1 MIATKLPIAW
11 AKNLSVQVVLFR
23 PRPSPAVR
31 FLSIS
36 STERVRRS
44 LLSVPGSDQRK
55 IDKALNLKADS
66 IVLDLEDGVAWDKK
80 DQART
85 LVTQTLQHMPS
96 STDAEICVRINALN
110 TGQLALQDLLA
121 VLQVSKPTL
130 RAIVVPKVERASDID
145 FIQRLVQMH
154 SSGHRIRI
162 LAAIESAVGMS
173 NIQEIAATAATT
185 SLDALIFASE
195 DYCADL
201 ELIRTESATELL
213 YARSQLVT
221 AAKAHQLQA
230 IDMVHIDFKNL
241 EALRTE
247 CRRGLE
253 LGFTGKQ
260 AIHPSQLDTI
270 HQTFQPSA
278 KDVAFAQECKDLY
291 ESAADAGRGAC
302 VVQGIVV
309 DAPVYKHALK
319 VLQRAQRAGIL
330 EK

>member
-1 MIATKLPIAW
+1 
-11 AKNLSVQVVLFR
+11 LSM
-23 PRPSPAVR
+23 A
-31 FLSIS
+31 

-55 IDKALNLKADS
+55 IDKALSLKADT
-66 IVLDLEDGVAWDKK
+66 IVLDLEDGVPWDKK

-85 LVTQTLQHMPS
+85 LVTETLQNLPS
-96 STDAEICVRINALN
+96 SNMETEICVRINSLP
-110 TGQLALQDLLA
+110 TGSLALKDLLA
-121 VLQVSKPTL
+121 ILQVSTPTL
-130 RAIVVPKVERASDID
+130 RGIVVPKVERASDVD
-145 FIQRLVQMH
+145 FCHRLIQMH
-154 SSGHRIRI
+154 STAGSSSQNRIRI
-162 LAAIESAVGMS
+162 LAAIESAVGMT
-173 NIQEIAATAATT
+173 NIQEIAAMASTT
-185 SLDALIFASE
+185 CLDALIFASE

-201 ELIRTESATELL
+201 ELIRTEPATELL
-213 YARSQLVT
+213 YARSRLVM
-221 AAKAHQLQA
+221 AAKTHQLQA
-230 IDMVHIDFKNL
+230 IDMVHIDFKNM

-270 HQTFQPSA
+270 HETFQPSA

-291 ESAADAGRGAC
+291 ESAAESGRGAC

-319 VLQRAQRAGIL
+319 VLQRAERAGLL
-330 EK
+330 EKK